1 MTKSRIGYSFRPPT
15 MDDPSPLHNR
25 PATAEPTPPDP
36 VGDPAPEPT
45 PEEQMARFEEALKEE
60 DWGHQPC

>member
-1 MTKSRIGYSFRPPT
+1 MTKSRNGFSFRSST
-15 MDDPSPLHNR
+15 MDDPSPLHNL
-25 PATAEPTPPDP
+25 PANPEPTAQPAAD
-36 VGDPAPEPT
+36 DAPEPT

>member
-1 MTKSRIGYSFRPPT
+1 MTKRRLGVSLRPPT
-15 MDDPSPLHNR
+15 MDDPSPLHNL
-25 PATAEPTPPDP
+25 PA
-36 VGDPAPEPT
+36 APEPATPAAPDDAPEST